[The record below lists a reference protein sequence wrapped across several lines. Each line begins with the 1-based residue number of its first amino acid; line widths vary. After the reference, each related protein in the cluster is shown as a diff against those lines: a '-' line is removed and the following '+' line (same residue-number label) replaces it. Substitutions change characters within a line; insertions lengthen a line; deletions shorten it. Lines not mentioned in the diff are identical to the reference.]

1 MDLEILIAEKAKK
14 VKQNLL
20 KAYFEEKREQYFLEF
35 IDADPD
41 SYDDLYNLKRKV
53 DAMIT
58 LEQDINNMIE
68 GGKLAE
74 HTTGE

>member
-1 MDLEILIAEKAKK
+1 MDLEILVAEKAKK

-20 KAYFEEKREQYFLEF
+20 NAYFEEKREEYFLQF
-35 IDADPD
+35 IDCDPD